1 MDKSVHGFHRKCYQ
15 AFTYLKYIQTIQHA
29 EIQQEEKNDTDKPST
44 SKRRRI
50 SDAESPRILFPADTC
65 IICDKKQKRLRG
77 CTRYE
82 KLVKCLTS
90 DAETSIKQAATQAQE
105 IEVIGRVQEDL
116 RARETYYHESCRQ
129 SRLVKVKRRT
139 QAAPK
144 EDSNTAKKKAAHEDA
159 FSHVCGYIE
168 DRIISASQVERMT
181 MLREWFC
188 SYMQEKHP
196 DYYNPN
202 YTTQK
207 TEEENSNSVWH
218 KEKVLDFRLQ
228 KRACVFCKSTQRTS
242 CRKCVCRSSVRRKE
256 NRGYKHN
263 VKLKNDRGHHSHL
276 SHYLKKTK
284 PPEILINFVKILLA
298 GKKKI

>member
-1 MDKSVHGFHRKCYQ
+1 MN
-15 AFTYLKYIQTIQHA
+15 LKYIGKRQHA
-29 EIQQEEKNDTDKPST
+29 ETQQEEKNGTDKPST

-90 DAETSIKQAATQAQE
+90 DAETSIKQAATQAQDM
-105 IEVIGRVQEDL
+105 EVIGRVQEDL
-116 RARETYYHESCRQ
+116 RAREAYYYESCR
-129 SRLVKVKRRT
+129 RNLLVKAKRRM

-144 EDSNTAKKKAAHEDA
+144 EDGNTAKKKAAYEDA

-168 DRIISASQVERMT
+168 DRIIGASQVERMT
-181 MLREWFC
+181 MLRERFC

-207 TEEENSNSVWH
+207 
-218 KEKVLDFRLQ
+218 L
-228 KRACVFCKSTQRTS
+228 KRRIANQLGTK
-242 CRKCVCRSSVRRKE
+242 RK
-256 NRGYKHN
+256 
-263 VKLKNDRGHHSHL
+263 
-276 SHYLKKTK
+276 
-284 PPEILINFVKILLA
+284 F
-298 GKKKI
+298 